1 MPGGQQTSPGVTNR
15 AEGSRGGRGIW
26 QAVAVAYPST
36 GNPVPHPS
44 IDPDPDRAPGPPTN
58 IAIVASG
65 APDAQKAK
73 VELTDR
79 YATVPPDQ
87 ADMIVALGGDGFMLE
102 TMHRYIALNTP
113 IFGMNRGTIG
123 FLMNTFAPDD
133 LMDRLARGQHQT
145 LRPLRMTA
153 TGEGGTKLDAVAFN
167 EVSMLRQER
176 QAAKLRLF
184 INGRERMEELICD
197 GIIVSTAA
205 GSTAYNLSAHGPIIP
220 IGSPLLALTP
230 ISAFRPRRWRGA
242 LLPSNVSI
250 RVEVIERWKRPVSA
264 VADHNEARNVIDVE
278 IREDPETSCTLV
290 FDADHNLEERI
301 LTEQFSFG

>member
-1 MPGGQQTSPGVTNR
+1 M
-15 AEGSRGGRGIW
+15 
-26 QAVAVAYPST
+26 AYPSPLSADSQ
-36 GNPVPHPS
+36 GS
-44 IDPDPDRAPGPPTN
+44 MDPDPTRAPTPPER
-58 IAIVASG
+58 IAFTASG
-65 APDAQKAK
+65 APTAQAAMR
-73 VELTDR
+73 ELT
-79 YATVPPDQ
+79 ATYGNAP
-87 ADMIVALGGDGFMLE
+87 ADEAEVIVALGGDGFMLE
-102 TMHRYIALNTP
+102 TMHRYLALQTP

-123 FLMNTFAPDD
+123 FLMNTYSEEGLPQRIAE
-133 LMDRLARGQHQT
+133 GHIQT

-153 TGEGGTKLDAVAFN
+153 RCEGGTTLDAIAFN

-184 INGRERMEELICD
+184 INGRERMDELICD
-197 GIIVSTAA
+197 GVIMSTAA

-242 LLPSNVSI
+242 LLPSTASI
-250 RVEVIERWKRPVSA
+250 RIEVNERWKRPVSA

-278 IREDPETSCTLV
+278 VREDEQASIDLV